1 MKFLIEGF
9 TARVTIHRDD
19 HNPRPDKT
27 QDGFWPSEDPKD
39 PGFIGHNPFKPFAE
53 QMAGAQ
59 EVYDDHKAGKWW
71 YVGVAVQLF
80 KGKTPMTGPFDFAL
94 WGIESWE
101 VSYIKETMV
110 ELAHEALPAAHRAL
124 ARQIAI
130 TKRHLKELTD
140 A

>member
-27 QDGFWPSEDPKD
+27 QDGFWPSKD
-39 PGFIGHNPFKPFAE
+39 PASPGYIGTENDLAE
-53 QMAGAQ
+53 HTALAQ
-59 EVYDDHKAGKWW
+59 RIYDTHKAGKWW

-80 KGKTPMTGPFDFAL
+80 KGTTPLTQPYDFAL
-94 WGIESWE
+94 WGIESYCTD
-101 VSYIKETMV
+101 YIGDVAKD
-110 ELAHEALPAAHRAL
+110 LADEALPAARRSLH
-124 ARQIAI
+124 RQIAL